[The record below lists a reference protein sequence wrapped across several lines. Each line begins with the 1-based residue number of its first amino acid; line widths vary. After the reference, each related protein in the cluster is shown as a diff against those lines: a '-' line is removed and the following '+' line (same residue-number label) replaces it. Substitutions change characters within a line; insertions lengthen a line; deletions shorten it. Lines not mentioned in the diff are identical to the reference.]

1 MEESRAQKYIYINQ
15 IQPLLLSS
23 YSSVHIEFL
32 QGEDSD
38 GLGHGPRGLTMELD
52 FLFVDQIMGQKNSS
66 SRNPRCHV
74 GSAHKALVCHR
85 MHGYQSAEK
94 TRMERHNGQK
104 DRECESVAK
113 GNRLS
118 EEHGSISGVI
128 SDESLMRM
136 HSEENS

>member
-1 MEESRAQKYIYINQ
+1 
-15 IQPLLLSS
+15 
-23 YSSVHIEFL
+23 VHIRFL
-32 QGEDSD
+32 QGEESD
-38 GLGHGPRGLTMELD
+38 GLGHSPRGLTMELD

-66 SRNPRCHV
+66 SRNPSCQV
-74 GSAHKALVCHR
+74 GPARKALVCHG

-118 EEHGSISGVI
+118 EEQGSISGVI
-128 SDESLMRM
+128 SDEGLKRMR
-136 HSEENS
+136 SEENS